1 MKSLRFLVL
10 AVMMAACL
18 GGTILAVD
26 YSFYSPGNGD
36 YYRTDDSVSNGS
48 PEFYAPSDE
57 GASSP
62 ESGIGMFTNDYA
74 APSGG
79 HIAFPDVWG
88 DGASTSFNSFTLP
101 EAIMADN
108 GSLGILSIGSINLRA
123 SIFEGE
129 NLESMTKGVGHF
141 MSTSAWEGNVGLCAH
156 NRSGLFGRLKE
167 VKVGDTI
174 TYETV
179 LGTKTYK
186 VSVVTRISET
196 DFSYLGRSNA
206 NMLTLIT
213 CVENVPSKRL
223 MVQAV
228 EMP

>member
-1 MKSLRFLVL
+1 MKILRFLVL
-10 AVMMAACL
+10 AAMMALCL
-18 GGTILAVD
+18 GGTILAAD

-36 YYRTDDSVSNGS
+36 YYRTDDSVSNWTT
-48 PEFYAPSDE
+48 EFFEASEE
-57 GASSP
+57 GVSTS
-62 ESGIGMFTNDYA
+62 ETGIGMFTNDYV
-74 APSGG
+74 APSSG

-88 DGASTSFNSFTLP
+88 DAAATSFNSFTLP
-101 EAIMADN
+101 DVIMADN

-129 NLESMTKGVGHF
+129 NLESMTKGAGHF

-156 NRSGLFGRLKE
+156 NRTGHFGHLKE

-179 LGTKTYK
+179 LGTKTYR

-228 EMP
+228 EVP

>member
-1 MKSLRFLVL
+1 MKILRFLVL
-10 AVMMAACL
+10 AAMMAACL
-18 GGTILAVD
+18 GGTIHATD
-26 YSFYSPGNGD
+26 YSFYSPGNGA
-36 YYRTDDSVSNGS
+36 YYRTDDSVSNGA
-48 PEFYAPSDE
+48 PEFYAPSD
-57 GASSP
+57 GGVSTSDTG
-62 ESGIGMFTNDYA
+62 SGMLTSDYV
-74 APSGG
+74 APSGD
-79 HIAFPDVWG
+79 HVAFPDVWS
-88 DGASTSFNSFTLP
+88 DCAATSFNSFTLP

-108 GSLGILSIGSINLRA
+108 GSLGTLSIGSINLRA

-156 NRSGLFGRLKE
+156 NRTGHFGHLKE

-196 DFSYLGRSNA
+196 DFSYLGRSNT
-206 NMLTLIT
+206 NTLTLIT

>member
-1 MKSLRFLVL
+1 MKILRFLVL
-10 AVMMAACL
+10 AAMMALCL
-18 GGTILAVD
+18 GGTTLAAD

-36 YYRTDDSVSNGS
+36 YYQTDDSVSNWS
-48 PEFYAPSDE
+48 PEFFEAAEAGIPPSDM
-57 GASSP
+57 GSDV
-62 ESGIGMFTNDYA
+62 FTNDYV
-74 APSGG
+74 APSSG

-88 DGASTSFNSFTLP
+88 DAAATTFNSFTLP

-156 NRSGLFGRLKE
+156 NHTGFFGRLKE
-167 VKVGDTI
+167 VEVGDTV

-196 DFSYLGRSNA
+196 DFSYLGRSNT

-228 EMP
+228 EVP